1 MVAHRPH
8 AARTVMAEAA
18 DAARLDLSEQRAW
31 SSCSAGRAHAAWVAD
46 AEIAFAKAD
55 GASVTAHRFFRREFL
70 AEP

>member
-1 MVAHRPH
+1 
-8 AARTVMAEAA
+8 MAEAA
-18 DAARLDLSEQRAW
+18 DAARLDLSEPRAR
-31 SSCSAGRAHAAWVAD
+31 SSCSAGQAPRGVVAN